1 MEESNLQIPESSTV
15 ICDLKTA
22 FLFSDFIFSNLTRNP
37 LLFKELLVTNCLY
50 RAYPTGSYARD
61 LSHILQ
67 NASDEKQIAEKTSH
81 FRCREMIR
89 IAFRDLTGY
98 ADLSETMSDLSAL
111 ADACIVGV
119 FSKLYD

>member
-1 MEESNLQIPESSTV
+1 MEASNLQIPESATV
-15 ICDLKTA
+15 MHDLKTA
-22 FLFSDFIFSNLTRNP
+22 FLFSDFIFTNLTRKP
-37 LLFKELLVTNCLY
+37 LLFKELLENNCLY
-50 RAYPTGSYARD
+50 STYPTGTYARN

-67 NASDEKQIAEKTSH
+67 IAFDEKQIAEKTSH

-111 ADACIVGV
+111 ADACIDGV